1 MRKLGSVLILALA
14 LLVPSFSS
22 ARRSDVHAYR
32 YEQLWRSVVRL
43 VRVDY
48 GFTVRD
54 RDEEVGYLLFD
65 YMDSGRSHPASFEL
79 VRVQEDGREQ
89 VRVALS
95 IPAMPSYVER
105 MLLDRLQRKLRD
117 EYGQPLPAP
126 RPGAPAAPAEDP
138 GPEEEEG
145 DSAS

>member
-1 MRKLGSVLILALA
+1 MRKIGSVLILALA

-22 ARRSDVHAYR
+22 ARRSDVHSYR
-32 YEQLWRSVVRL
+32 YEQMWRSVVRL

-65 YMDSGRSHPASFEL
+65 YVDSGRTHPASFEL

-89 VRVALS
+89 VRVAVS
-95 IPAMPSYVER
+95 IPAMPSYIER
-105 MLLDRLQRKLRD
+105 MLLDRLQRKLR
-117 EYGQPLPAP
+117 EEHGQPMPAP
-126 RPGAPAAPAEDP
+126 RPAAPAAPDEDDSED
-138 GPEEEEG
+138 EE
-145 DSAS
+145 DDNAS

>member
-65 YMDSGRSHPASFEL
+65 YEDSGRTHPASFEL

-89 VRVALS
+89 VRVAVS
-95 IPAMPSYVER
+95 IPAMPSYIER

-117 EYGQPLPAP
+117 EHGQPLPPP
-126 RPGAPAAPAEDP
+126 RPAAPAAPEEDDSDED
-138 GPEEEEG
+138 EEE
-145 DSAS
+145 SAS

>member
-1 MRKLGSVLILALA
+1 MRKLGSVLILAVA

-48 GFTVRD
+48 GFIVRD

-65 YMDSGRSHPASFEL
+65 YVDSGRSHPASFEL

-89 VRVALS
+89 VRVAVS
-95 IPAMPSYVER
+95 IPAMPSYIER
-105 MLLDRLQRKLRD
+105 MLLDRLQRKLR
-117 EYGQPLPAP
+117 EEHGQPLPAP
-126 RPGAPAAPAEDP
+126 RPAAPTPPEDS
-138 GPEEEEG
+138 EDDEDEDEG
-145 DSAS
+145 ES